1 MTNIPRMSAKFA
13 DPTGENRRARGE
25 ELLDMIRQNTYA
37 GVTRRAN
44 LKRHLEAC
52 RKCRPDKTCG
62 EARELAGRVAESH
75 NAVVRIREQLEQLDR
90 DAHAAL
96 AQERSP
102 VAVSGTL
109 EMF

>member
-1 MTNIPRMSAKFA
+1 VSNIPRMAAKFA
-13 DPTGENRRARGE
+13 DPDGENRRARGL
-25 ELLDMIRQNTYA
+25 ELLDMVRQHTYA
-37 GVTRRAN
+37 SVMRRAN

-52 RKCRPDKTCG
+52 RKCRPDRTCG
-62 EARELAGRVAESH
+62 EARALAGKVAECL
-75 NAVVRIREQLEQLDR
+75 NAIGDCHEQLGQLDADQA
-90 DAHAAL
+90 DAE